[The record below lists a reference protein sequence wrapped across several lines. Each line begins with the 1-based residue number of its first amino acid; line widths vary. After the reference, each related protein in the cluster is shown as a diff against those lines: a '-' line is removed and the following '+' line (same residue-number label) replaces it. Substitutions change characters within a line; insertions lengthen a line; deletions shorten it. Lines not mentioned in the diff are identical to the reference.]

1 MRCTDLNV
9 DTKEDNVN
17 MVTMQPA
24 KFERLFDKI
33 NDKSIIQESDIS
45 RDDVLAAEM
54 SPWLLTDSELAQ
66 TKCS

>member
-1 MRCTDLNV
+1 
-9 DTKEDNVN
+9 

-54 SPWLLTDSELAQ
+54 SP
-66 TKCS
+66 